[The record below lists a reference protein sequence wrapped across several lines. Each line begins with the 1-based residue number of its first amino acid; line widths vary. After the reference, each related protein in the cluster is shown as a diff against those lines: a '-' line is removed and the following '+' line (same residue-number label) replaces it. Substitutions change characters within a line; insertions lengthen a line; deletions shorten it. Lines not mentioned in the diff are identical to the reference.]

1 MEIELEQTKVTET
14 LQQSSAAVKEK
25 EELSEK
31 VKNLEREKLSL
42 LYQYQ
47 DVESSKSAEIAEL
60 KVNLDSLQRS
70 IEEMR
75 ENSLKLNEEK
85 AQLEQQYED
94 VLSTKSNVE
103 NSYQQTL
110 VSLEKLSIVE
120 QEKHELEEENSKQ
133 RATNESLN
141 EQVNQKTFE
150 YEALEIKLNEHLEA
164 SGKEVESLKHQMQ
177 ENEEK
182 FQVSLGKHFYF
193 ISSSHSS
200 CWFVF
205 HGFHCTVNLR
215 FHSTNNL

>member
-14 LQQSSAAVKEK
+14 LQQSFAAVKEK

-42 LYQYQ
+42 LDQYQ

-182 FQVSLGKHFYF
+182 FQVSLGKTFLFHL
-193 ISSSHSS
+193 IKSLILLV
-200 CWFVF
+200 CVPWFPLY
-205 HGFHCTVNLR
+205 G
-215 FHSTNNL
+215 

>member
-182 FQVSLGKHFYF
+182 FQVSLGKTFLFHL
-193 ISSSHSS
+193 IKSLILLV
-200 CWFVF
+200 CVPWFPLY
-205 HGFHCTVNLR
+205 G
-215 FHSTNNL
+215 